1 MFIPQLGSFFTG
13 GGFEPIGCGVN
24 TLNSM
29 GPIKVVGHMIPVHYL
44 VTPRPPTFLN
54 TWTQTVTVLLE

>member
-1 MFIPQLGSFFTG
+1 MFIPQLGSLFTG
-13 GGFEPIGCGVN
+13 GGFEPIGCGVD

-29 GPIKVVGHMIPVHYL
+29 GPIKVVGHMIHVHYL

-54 TWTQTVTVLLE
+54 T